1 MKTIGLVGGTGWISS
16 AEYYKIINEETNR
29 RLGGLEFARC
39 ILFSLN
45 YSEIDSFN
53 RQNNKDGIYSL
64 ILDAS
69 RKLINAGA
77 DCIVLCANTLHQFI
91 EKLEPEINVP
101 VIHIAEATA
110 IEINRKN
117 MKKIGLLG
125 TKQTMEMNFYKSK
138 LNEKNIEVLIP
149 GPEERD
155 FIQKTINNEL
165 IKSIFSDESQSR
177 FIEICKDLSGKGAEG
192 IVLGCTEIPLLVK
205 QEDIEI
211 PLFNTLLIHSIS
223 AVDFAL
229 NGLH

>member
-69 RKLINAGA
+69 RKLINAGV